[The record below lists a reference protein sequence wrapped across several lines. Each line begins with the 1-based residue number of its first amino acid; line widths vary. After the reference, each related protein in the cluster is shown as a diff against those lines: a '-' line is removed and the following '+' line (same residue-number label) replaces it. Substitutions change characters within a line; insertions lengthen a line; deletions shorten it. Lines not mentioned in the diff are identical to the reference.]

1 MRLALFG
8 PSLFLAA
15 VTQVWAF
22 SGNGREL
29 MEQAVAVAN
38 CRARDA
44 TEQEELQSMDKLER
58 LQKAADLFKEALGQT
73 TSPREKDSL
82 ERWLRNVY
90 QQCGAESAGRKD
102 FPAAAES
109 YQQAIEYAGS
119 DAAPL
124 HMHLGEMLFQQGDY
138 YAAATSLEKA
148 KELTTEGP
156 VRDRILDELAAAYM
170 RDAQTRERGSFALAA
185 QAIEERIAAKPG
197 DQELLL
203 QLAHVQELAG
213 ELQKALDAIER
224 ARQAGPLSPAN
235 EQGYQKMKAAV
246 AAKRDFVR
254 SESRHFVVE
263 FDDKSHSSQAE
274 RFLELFEQAHDELAP
289 RFGSQSDSA
298 GKIFVNVYT
307 NEQFGSAVRLPWAG
321 ALHQGNRIDLRISP
335 KWTDQDYSETILHEY
350 AHHLIDMK
358 AGGKGVPC
366 WMHEGLAMRQEKHLD
381 LRSYRDALRH
391 AWTRS
396 TLVPIAALAD
406 SFGKWPENQI
416 FLVYGESY
424 EFVGYLVEQHGM
436 AAILKFLEAL
446 GAGAGAGPAF
456 ETAFKLPL
464 PEAETRWKALLD
476 EQMKAALARG
486 AGLSLRIAPAGPA
499 GPTTATTR

>member
-1 MRLALFG
+1 MNRSLYGPLF
-8 PSLFLAA
+8 FLVAA
-15 VTQVWAF
+15 TQTFAF

-29 MEQAVAVAN
+29 MKQAIAVAN
-38 CRARDA
+38 CQAREA
-44 TEQEELQSMDKLER
+44 AEQEELQSMDKLER
-58 LQKAADLFKEALGQT
+58 LQKAADLFKEALAQT

-90 QQCGAESAGRKD
+90 QQSGAENAGRKD
-102 FPAAAES
+102 YAAAAEA
-109 YQQAIEYAGS
+109 YQQAIEYAGD
-119 DAAPL
+119 DAGPL
-124 HMHLGEMLFQQGDY
+124 HMHLGEMHFQQGDY
-138 YAAATSLEKA
+138 YAAATSLEQA
-148 KELTTEGP
+148 KEVTPEGKA
-156 VRDRILDELAAAYM
+156 RDRVLDELAAAYM
-170 RDAQTRERGSFALAA
+170 RDAQTRDRSSFAQAA
-185 QAIEERIAAKPG
+185 QTIEERIAAKPG

-203 QLAHVQELAG
+203 QLAHVHELSG
-213 ELQKALDAIER
+213 DMQKALDALER
-224 ARQAGPLSPAN
+224 ARQVGPLSAAN
-235 EQGYQKMKAAV
+235 EQGYQKMKSAV
-246 AAKRDFVR
+246 SAKRDFVR
-254 SESRHFVVE
+254 SESRHFVIE

-307 NEQFGSAVRLPWAG
+307 SEQFGSAVRLPWAG
-321 ALHQGNRIDLRISP
+321 ALHQGNRIDLKLSP
-335 KWTDQDYSETILHEY
+335 KWTDLDYSETILHEY
-350 AHHLIDMK
+350 THHLIDMK

-366 WMHEGLAMRQEKHLD
+366 WMHEGLAMRQEKQLD
-381 LRSYRDALRH
+381 TRAYRDALRH

-424 EFVGYLVEQHGM
+424 EFVGFLIEQYGM
-436 AAILKFLEAL
+436 SAILKFLEAL
-446 GAGAGAGPAF
+446 GAGAAAGPAF

-464 PEAETRWKALLD
+464 ADAESRWKAVLD

-486 AGLSLRIAPAGPA
+486 AGLSVRIAPAGPTA
-499 GPTTATTR
+499 PATATTR